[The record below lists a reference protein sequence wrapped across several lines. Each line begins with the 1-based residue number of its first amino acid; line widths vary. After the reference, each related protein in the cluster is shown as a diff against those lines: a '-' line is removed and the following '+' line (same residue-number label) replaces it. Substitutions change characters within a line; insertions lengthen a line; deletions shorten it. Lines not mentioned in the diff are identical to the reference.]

1 MSEYTIDA
9 TRVIPFAQQ
18 EAHRLGFPFVQR
30 EQLFLGL
37 LRDPTVSR
45 ILTAIGIDL
54 DNAREEIEARLVPGL
69 GAPDDPAAIGVL
81 PTAEQVF
88 RQRAQAASALT
99 GSTQIGSEHI
109 LLGFF
114 LEQHGT
120 VLEVLNSLGATKPI
134 VMEQIQQIHM

>member
-1 MSEYTIDA
+1 MSDYTVDA
-9 TRVIPFAQQ
+9 AKVIPFAQQ

-54 DNAREEIEARLVPGL
+54 DIARHEVEARLVPGL
-69 GAPDDPAAIGVL
+69 GAPEDSAAIGVL
-81 PTAEQVF
+81 PTAEQVY
-88 RQRAQAASALT
+88 RQRAQAATALT
-99 GSTQIGSEHI
+99 GSTQIASEHI

-120 VLEVLNSLGATKPI
+120 VLEVLNSLGATKQI
-134 VMEQIQQIHM
+134 VMDQIRQIHM

>member
-1 MSEYTIDA
+1 MSDYTADA
-9 TRVIPFAQQ
+9 LRVIPFAQA

-37 LRDPTVSR
+37 LKDPTVSR

-54 DNAREEIEARLVPGL
+54 DNVRLEIEARLVPGL
-69 GAPDDPAAIGVL
+69 GAPDDPVAIGVL
-81 PTAEQVF
+81 PTAEQVY
-88 RQRAQAASALT
+88 RQRAQAATALT
-99 GSTQIGSEHI
+99 GSMQIGSEHI

-120 VLEVLNSLGATKPI
+120 VLEVLNSLGATKLV
-134 VMEQIQQIHM
+134 VMEQIRQIHM